1 VTNRGDDSIAV
12 FALDADGVPTLL
24 QHAPAGGA
32 SPRFCLLLERHR
44 RMIVANE
51 RGQTV
56 TVLAVDDD
64 GLLAPTGVSLA
75 VPGAACVLD
84 LDPAR

>member
-1 VTNRGDDSIAV
+1 
-12 FALDADGVPTLL
+12 
-24 QHAPAGGA
+24 
-32 SPRFCLLLERHR
+32 
-44 RMIVANE
+44 MIVANE
-51 RGQTV
+51 RAQTV

-64 GLLAPTGVSLA
+64 GLLAPTGISLA